1 MMIIVRKLEIT
12 IIKPDSRLKPIY
24 DDDSV
29 SRFWSDGHALHRT
42 DGPAVIYPGRVAYW
56 YKNGE
61 YQPRDNEWYIDVSKR
76 TK

>member
-1 MMIIVRKLEIT
+1 MMIIVRKLEIV
-12 IIKPDSRLKPIY
+12 ISKADSRLKPIY
-24 DDDSV
+24 DDDYV
-29 SRFWSDGHALHRT
+29 SRFWSNSQGLHRT

-61 YQPRDNEWYIDVSKR
+61 YEPRDNEWYIDATKR

>member
-1 MMIIVRKLEIT
+1 MIVERKLEIT
-12 IIKPDSRLKPIY
+12 ISKPDAY
-24 DDDSV
+24 V
-29 SRFWSDGHALHRT
+29 SRFWSNSQGLHRT

-61 YQPRDNEWYIDVSKR
+61 YEPRDNEWYIDATKR

>member
-1 MMIIVRKLEIT
+1 MMIIVRKLEIV
-12 IIKPDSRLKPIY
+12 ISKPDSRLKPIY

-29 SRFWSDGHALHRT
+29 SRFWSNSQGLHRT

-61 YQPRDNEWYIDVSKR
+61 YEPRDNEWYIDATKR

>member
-1 MMIIVRKLEIT
+1 MITTRRLEIT
-12 IIKPDSRLKPIY
+12 ISKPDSRLKPMNY
-24 DDDSV
+24 DIPV
-29 SRFWSDGHALHRT
+29 SKFWSNGYALHRT

-61 YQPRDNEWYIDVSKR
+61 YEPRDNEWYIDVSKR